1 MNPIKADA
9 KLPGLWYGILSIPV
23 LLPSLFPIYQWIKTG
38 GYFFYQNAYD
48 EYSYL
53 SYEGALFK
61 RGLVRPSEYLI
72 CWLHEWGL
80 SSGYINFMFDL
91 ILAGAIAL
99 LLKEIFRRLG
109 HDAKDAV
116 FFTLMLFSLPVLF
129 GVSIGFYSKIFYWTL
144 ESNWIYWLALPESY
158 SPPFYR
164 TPDPQFSFLL
174 ICGAVLTFLRTRK
187 FLFLYLAVPFLYI
200 FIKVPYLFI
209 VLSVHLWSLNKK
221 YGWLNSRYAHAIL
234 AFLSY
239 VVLSVAVG
247 LYYQFKIKGT
257 LDAEFL
263 TETRLPMVS
272 GTFVVC
278 LGIWWLLRKS
288 FADEKRRILGL
299 ISFSPLMAVNTQVI
313 SGFIAMP
320 KNYEQYFG
328 VLCFALLAAYWIA
341 SLNAGRWLKTM
352 QLVAAVLLIGV
363 YTKTVFMVNSH
374 PVLNNEI
381 PAKLLNALQ
390 EDSPNVIFEDAALGS
405 TMSMVFPRQPFT
417 GLAFSQSYDLGAF
430 KYFQHYLCVKE
441 KIRKKFSL
449 SKKYEPVF
457 KILDHGYRHLHTDF
471 IFVHINRPKKIRTFF
486 DPQKPG
492 FHCDSKPL
500 FFYP

>member
-1 MNPIKADA
+1 MANA
-9 KLPGLWYGILSIPV
+9 KLPGVWYAILSAPV
-23 LLPSLFPIYQWIKTG
+23 LLPILFPIYQWIKTG

-53 SYEGALFK
+53 SYDGALFK

-91 ILAGAIAL
+91 ILVGTIVL
-99 LLKEIFRRLG
+99 LLKEIFFRLG

-116 FFTLMLFSLPVLF
+116 LFTLMLCALPVLF
-129 GVSIGFYSKIFYWTL
+129 GVSISLYSEMFYWTL
-144 ESNWIYWLALPESY
+144 KSNWVYWLSLPEAY
-158 SPPFYR
+158 FPPFYR

-174 ICGAVLTFLRTRK
+174 ICGAVLAFLRTHK
-187 FLFLYLAVPFLYI
+187 ILLLYVVVPFLYV
-200 FIKVPYLFI
+200 FVKVPYLFI

-221 YGWLNSRYAHAIL
+221 YGWLNIRYTHAIL

-239 VVLSVAVG
+239 VVLSVVVG
-247 LYYQFKIKGT
+247 LYYQFRIKGT

-263 TETRLPMVS
+263 IESRLPLVS
-272 GTFVVC
+272 GTSVVC
-278 LGIWWLLRKS
+278 LGIWWCLRKS
-288 FADEKRRILGL
+288 VTEEKRRILGL
-299 ISFSPLMAVNTQVI
+299 ISFSPLMAVNTQII

-328 VLCFALLAAYWIA
+328 AVCFAILVAYWMA
-341 SLNAGRWLKTM
+341 SLNTGRWLKRA
-352 QLVAAVLLIGV
+352 QLVAGVLLIGI
-363 YTKTVFMVNSH
+363 YTKTIFVVNSH
-374 PVLNNEI
+374 PVLSHEMPPQLI
-381 PAKLLNALQ
+381 NALR
-390 EDSPNVIFEDAALGS
+390 EDSSSVIFENAALGS

-430 KYFQHYLCVKE
+430 RYFEHYLCVKE
-441 KIRKKFSL
+441 KIRKNPSL
-449 SKKYEPVF
+449 SEKYEPVL
-457 KILDHGYRHLHTDF
+457 KVLDHGYRHLHTDF
-471 IFVHINRPKKIRTFF
+471 IFVHINRPKKIKTFF
-486 DPQKPG
+486 EPQKRSDQ
-492 FHCDSKPL
+492 CDSKPL